1 MGPTYWL
8 RHSATRAPRGELCGT
23 LTGMPTY
30 VALVR
35 GINVG
40 KAKQV
45 SMADLAAVV
54 DACGG
59 TDVRTV
65 LRSGNVVFTAKEPV
79 AGAAVEAE
87 LLRRTGVS
95 SSVLLIGGAA
105 LLRVAADNPLL
116 DVADDPSRLMVGFTS
131 QPPDGSLA
139 PDAATLAPEMLVVGE
154 HAVYQWCPDG
164 VMASRVPASFWRQVA
179 PVVTVR
185 NWRTVL
191 RLVELVAPPGRSGV
205 TR

>member
-1 MGPTYWL
+1 M
-8 RHSATRAPRGELCGT
+8 
-23 LTGMPTY
+23 
-30 VALVR
+30 
-35 GINVG
+35 
-40 KAKQV
+40 
-45 SMADLAAVV
+45 
-54 DACGG
+54 
-59 TDVRTV
+59 

-95 SSVLLIGGAA
+95 SSVLLIDGAA
-105 LLRVAADNPLL
+105 LLRIVAANPLL
-116 DVADDPSRLMVGFTS
+116 DVATDPSRLMVGFTS

-139 PDAATLAPEMLVVGE
+139 PGAATLAPEALVVGE

-164 VMASRVPASFWRQVA
+164 VLASRVPASFWRQVA

-191 RLVELVAPPGRSGV
+191 RLVELVAPPESRA
-205 TR
+205 